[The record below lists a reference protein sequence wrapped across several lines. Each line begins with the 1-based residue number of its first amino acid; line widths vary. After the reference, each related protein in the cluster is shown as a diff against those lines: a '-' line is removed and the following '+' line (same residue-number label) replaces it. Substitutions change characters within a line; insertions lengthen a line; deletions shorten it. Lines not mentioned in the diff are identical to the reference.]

1 MQGNSVKNSFKLT
14 IVQCLGDVCL
24 VTVMDKYNSCLH
36 TAGLLCAHT
45 SPDRAL
51 SGRGC
56 WPRWLFTGPWSSK
69 QTNTRAR
76 DTRITTVCGMTHRR
90 RAEPCLMDLTWI
102 QYFFETSHSGYLCW
116 QYSFKVT
123 NHIAAFGHSR
133 LSIRIS
139 YSLPHMAKWRICI
152 A

>member
-1 MQGNSVKNSFKLT
+1 MRGSSVKNQFQTHHCAGPGRCLSRDGYGQ
-14 IVQCLGDVCL
+14 VQL
-24 VTVMDKYNSCLH
+24 MP
-36 TAGLLCAHT
+36 AHCWPFMC
-45 SPDRAL
+45 PDRAL
-51 SGRGC
+51 SVRGC
-56 WPRWLFTGPWSSK
+56 WPRWLFTGPWSAK

-90 RAEPCLMDLTWI
+90 RAEPCLMDLIWT
-102 QYFFETSHSGYLCW
+102 QYFFKTSYSGYLCW